1 METVV
6 ARVMDSLNATLISAA
21 DPFASQKV
29 AVQPML
35 NVPHLVAANVAY
47 LVVLAVLYF
56 YMEGREA
63 FRLTW
68 FMRFYNLSCVLLA
81 GGVVYGCYDHYRRF
95 GGMSIYGSTTSFD
108 ARTESGLH
116 MHHVVWL
123 YYIQK
128 FWEFL
133 DTIIFVL
140 RKSKRQIT
148 FLHLYHHTSITV
160 VTYIQIVYGH
170 SSDLFL
176 PALLNCIVHVFMY
189 SHYLVA
195 TFKMSTPWKPLLTQM
210 QLVQFVMI
218 MAQVVAGW
226 VAGSDVSYPD
236 WCKMM
241 LFLYMVTMLVLFG
254 RFYVK
259 SYGKPKDAAA
269 AGKEKGKK
277 TQ

>member
-1 METVV
+1 MPC
-6 ARVMDSLNATLISAA
+6 LL
-21 DPFASQKV
+21 
-29 AVQPML
+29 
-35 NVPHLVAANVAY
+35 
-47 LVVLAVLYF
+47 
-56 YMEGREA
+56 
-63 FRLTW
+63 RLDGT
-68 FMRFYNLSCVLLA
+68 RAPPPLSFYNLSCVLLA

-128 FWEFL
+128 YAAPRRAGGKGRAPFLLCLLRSCPLQPHAATPPRFWEFL

-176 PALLNCIVHVFMY
+176 PALLNWSVWGGDMRG
-189 SHYLVA
+189 
-195 TFKMSTPWKPLLTQM
+195 
-210 QLVQFVMI
+210 
-218 MAQVVAGW
+218 AGTR
-226 VAGSDVSYPD
+226 AG
-236 WCKMM
+236 
-241 LFLYMVTMLVLFG
+241 
-254 RFYVK
+254 R
-259 SYGKPKDAAA
+259 
-269 AGKEKGKK
+269 
-277 TQ
+277 